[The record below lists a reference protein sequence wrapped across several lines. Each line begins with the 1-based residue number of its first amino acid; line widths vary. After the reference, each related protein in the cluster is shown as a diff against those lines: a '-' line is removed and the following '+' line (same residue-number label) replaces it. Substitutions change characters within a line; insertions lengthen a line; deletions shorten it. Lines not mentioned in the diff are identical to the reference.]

1 MLRVLCILIPLIVL
15 LLPLFLDGGQV
26 LILNMLFI
34 TLGFMFS
41 YVNFRYHKDKIWLVV
56 FIVNTMI
63 FLYYI
68 YASVMYFVN

>member
-26 LILNMLFI
+26 LILNVLFI
-34 TLGFMFS
+34 ILGFIFS
-41 YVNFRYHKDKIWLVV
+41 YVNYRYRKERIWLIV
-56 FIVNTMI
+56 FIINTVI

-68 YASVMYFVN
+68 YAVVMFFVN

>member
-26 LILNMLFI
+26 LILNVLFI
-34 TLGFMFS
+34 ILGFIFS
-41 YVNFRYHKDKIWLVV
+41 YVNYRYRKDRIWLIV
-56 FIVNTMI
+56 FIINAVI

-68 YASVMYFVN
+68 YAVVMFFVN

>member
-26 LILNMLFI
+26 LILNVLFI
-34 TLGFMFS
+34 ILGFIFS
-41 YVNFRYHKDKIWLVV
+41 YVNYRYRKERFWLIV
-56 FIVNTMI
+56 FVINTVI

-68 YASVMYFVN
+68 YAVVMFFVN